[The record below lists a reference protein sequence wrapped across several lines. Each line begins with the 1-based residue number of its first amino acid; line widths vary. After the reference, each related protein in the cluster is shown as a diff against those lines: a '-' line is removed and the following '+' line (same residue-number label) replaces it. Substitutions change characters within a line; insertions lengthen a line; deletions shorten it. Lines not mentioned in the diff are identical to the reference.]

1 METKRRT
8 LKQIL
13 NDTKFCASW
22 LITYLKVDID
32 KDYVKKVIKDIE
44 KVLINCDI
52 ETLEE
57 KY

>member
-1 METKRRT
+1 METEKIT

-13 NDTKFCASW
+13 YDTKFCASW
-22 LITYLKVDID
+22 LITYLKVDLD
-32 KDYVKKVIKDIE
+32 KEYVKKVIKDIE
-44 KVLINCDI
+44 KILINCDI